1 MIEATMRK
9 LTIAV
14 TFALVALGGAPAN
27 AAQILL
33 GTFDGTD
40 SEAAIESVLTGLG
53 RSTDVALYDKSD
65 DDQALTRFDVG
76 DPAGQFAG
84 NFAIVDP
91 QMFVQFLVVKASN
104 RYALYEFTPF
114 QNVGAFTSEALTGR
128 NGNQHAV
135 SHLSFYAN
143 ADFLPQRKPAS
154 GDRNGAPEPA
164 AGAAG
169 APTEV
174 PEPATI
180 GFLGLGALLLAAR
193 RRRRG

>member
-1 MIEATMRK
+1 MRK
-9 LTIAV
+9 LTIVV
-14 TFALVALGGAPAN
+14 TLALVALAGAPAH

-33 GTFDGTD
+33 GTFDGND
-40 SEAAIESVLTGLG
+40 SESAIESVLTGLG
-53 RSTDVALYDKSD
+53 RSTDVVLYDKSD
-65 DDQALTRFDVG
+65 DGQALTSFDVG

-104 RYALYEFTPF
+104 RFTLYEFTPF
-114 QNVGAFTSEALTGR
+114 QNVGAFSSAGLANR
-128 NGNQHAV
+128 NGKQHRI

-143 ADFLPQRKPAS
+143 AGFVPQRQAAS
-154 GDRNGAPEPA
+154 GDRDSAPEQAP
-164 AGAAG
+164 GAAE

-174 PEPATI
+174 PEPATV
-180 GFLGLGALLLAAR
+180 GLLGLGALLLAAR